1 MSTETKYM
9 ALPAVELIHLSN
21 ELGFSNEL
29 KWVYAVT
36 RQVRWLP
43 PSLCRA
49 DLAEVH
55 RLPPAGRLLMRPS
68 QSLQTSAS

>member
-1 MSTETKYM
+1 M
-9 ALPAVELIHLSN
+9 ASPAVELVRLSD

-29 KWVYAVT
+29 KRVSAAHQASALT
-36 RQVRWLP
+36 P

-55 RLPPAGRLLMRPS
+55 RLPPAGRLLMKPS
-68 QSLQTSAS
+68 QSLQKSAS